1 MFMKKV
7 LIGITIFILIAV
19 IVIILLL
26 KNKKEEV
33 VVEPVEQELQ
43 DTIKIVVNET
53 ELIVNLEDN
62 RTKKALLE
70 KLDDG
75 DIIINAQDYSNFE
88 KVGDLGF
95 NLPRSDKYIKTEP
108 GDVILYSGNQI
119 VLFYGTN
126 TWNYTK
132 IGKINITGEELKS
145 ILGDGDITYT
155 ITK

>member
-1 MFMKKV
+1 
-7 LIGITIFILIAV
+7 
-19 IVIILLL
+19 VIILLL

-132 IGKINITGEELKS
+132 IGKINITGDELKS

>member
-1 MFMKKV
+1 MKKV

-70 KLDDG
+70 KLDEG

-95 NLPRSDKYIKTEP
+95 NLPRSDKYTKTEP

>member
-1 MFMKKV
+1 MKKV
-7 LIGITIFILIAV
+7 LIGIAIFILIAV
-19 IVIILLL
+19 IVVILLL
-26 KNKKEEV
+26 QNKKEEV
-33 VVEPVEQELQ
+33 VIEPVEQKLPE
-43 DTIKIVVNET
+43 TIKIIVNET

-70 KLDDG
+70 KLDEG
-75 DIIINAQDYSNFE
+75 DIIINAQDYGDFE

-95 NLPRSDKYIKTEP
+95 SLPRSDKYTKTEP

-132 IGKINITGEELKS
+132 IGKINITEEELKS
-145 ILGDGDITYT
+145 ILGEGDITYT